1 MTKQSKFN
9 VAHFD
14 SAKVRGS
21 IPILEQ
27 EVNGHPLT
35 RLDNVAESK
44 NPNQVFYEVN
54 PFYQKTNSNIHRG
67 SQELGREA
75 TDMYEDGS
83 D

>member
-1 MTKQSKFN
+1 MSRISI
-9 VAHFD
+9 V
-14 SAKVRGS
+14 KVRGG
-21 IPILEQ
+21 IPIFGQ

-44 NPNQVFYEVN
+44 NPNQVFCEVN
-54 PFYQKTNSNIHRG
+54 PFYQKANSNIHRG

-75 TDMYEDGS
+75 TDVYEEES